1 MPLSSLEFA
10 FALDAETLR
19 DVKAVHAFLKAN
31 PKLAFTPEEVAE
43 TLGQDAAAVHRIL
56 EKLDDLD
63 LAQGGTVNGVLYFI
77 YRADLPV
84 SVR

>member
-10 FALDAETLR
+10 FAVDADTLR
-19 DVKAVHAFLKAN
+19 DVKAVHAYLKAN
-31 PKLAFTPEEVAE
+31 PKLGFTPEEVAQAV
-43 TLGQDAAAVHRIL
+43 GQDVRLVHRIL

-63 LAQGGTVNGVLYFI
+63 LAQGGTVHGLLYFI
-77 YRADLPV
+77 SRADLPL